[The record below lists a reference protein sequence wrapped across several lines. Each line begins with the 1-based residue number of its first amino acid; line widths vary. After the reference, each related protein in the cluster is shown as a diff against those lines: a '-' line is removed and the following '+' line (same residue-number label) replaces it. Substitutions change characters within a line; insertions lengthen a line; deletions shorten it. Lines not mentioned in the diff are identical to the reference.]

1 MLALTETQ
9 SALVHLLVAAAMIVV
24 LTTLLRPDRT
34 AHRVVMFV
42 LAAAFALRYMVWRA
56 TETLAPF
63 GSTWDCLASWSF
75 FVFEC
80 GALLSSLSAF
90 LILSR
95 TKSRS
100 AEADANAAWW
110 SPRPSPK
117 VAVLIA
123 TYNEDRTVLERTLAG
138 ASALD
143 YPNVDVYVLDDG
155 RRDWLAEF
163 AAAYG
168 ARHVV
173 RPDNAHAKAG
183 NINHALR
190 ALLQQDDPPDFV
202 AVLDADFVPHADFLT
217 RTLAL
222 FHEPDVGLVQTPQHF
237 FNPDPVQYN
246 LGLQRSYPDE
256 QRFFFDHLQ
265 PSRDAWGIA
274 VCCGTSSVVRTR
286 ALVDVGLFPTDSV
299 TEDFLLTLVLKN
311 AGYRTVYL
319 AEPVTE
325 GLAPEG
331 LKEYVTQ
338 RARWCLG
345 QMQILRGRLGP
356 FCTND
361 LSLADRWSMVDAML
375 YWTLSFPFRVAA
387 LVYPLIYWYFNVI
400 VVNADVP
407 DVLSY
412 FGVYF
417 IFVLGVMNFISG
429 GLIVPLVHDV
439 SQLLG
444 AFPIMRAAVVGLI
457 RPHGHPFKVTAKGG
471 DRTRTVIQWGLMRPF
486 LLLFVLTA
494 GGLLIGLLSPSFAF
508 ADAGDGKVVI
518 LFWTVFNLLVL
529 GLVMMAC
536 IELPRSERHLVDLPD
551 RVRLE
556 VGGEQHVVWMRGLT
570 PDGAR
575 LRGVVARVGEPLQVL
590 IDGIGTVSGVVAAVD
605 EGGLRAALHP
615 DQNQRTAI
623 LRQLHGSGAAPG
635 VIRTSSSSVFKD
647 FVIRLRSGRP

>member
-9 SALVHLLVAAAMIVV
+9 SALVHLVVAAAMVV
-24 LTTLLRPDRT
+24 VFTTILRPERN
-34 AHRVVMFV
+34 AHRVVMFG
-42 LAAAFALRYMVWRA
+42 LASFFALRYIAWRA

-63 GSTWDCLASWSF
+63 GATWDCVASWSF
-75 FVFEC
+75 FLFEC

-100 AEADANAAWW
+100 AEADAHAQWW
-110 SPRPSPK
+110 SPRRAPK

-123 TYNEDRTVLERTLAG
+123 TYNEDRSILERTLAG

-143 YPNVDVYVLDDG
+143 YPDVDVYVLDDG
-155 RRDWLAEF
+155 RREWLSEF

-168 ARHVV
+168 ARHVM
-173 RPDNAHAKAG
+173 RPDNTHAKAG

-190 ALLQQDDPPDFV
+190 MLLAQDEPPDFV
-202 AVLDADFVPHADFLT
+202 AVLDADFVPHSDFLT

-222 FHEPDVGLVQTPQHF
+222 FHEQDVGLVQTPQHF

-274 VCCGTSSVVRTR
+274 VCCGTSSVIRTS
-286 ALVDVGLFPTDSV
+286 ALADVGLFPTDSV

-356 FCTND
+356 FRPNA

-387 LVYPLIYWYFNVI
+387 LVYPILYWYFNII

-407 DVLSY
+407 DVLTY

-417 IFVLGVMNFISG
+417 VFVLGTMNFISG

-444 AFPIMRAAVVGLI
+444 AFPIMRAAAIGLV

-471 DRTRTVIQWGLMRPF
+471 DRTRTVVQWTLMRPF
-486 LLLFVLTA
+486 MVLFSLTA
-494 GGLLIGLLSPSFAF
+494 GGLLIGLFSPSFAF
-508 ADAGDGKVVI
+508 ADAGDGKAVI
-518 LFWTVFNLLVL
+518 LFWTLVNLLVL
-529 GLVMMAC
+529 ALVMMAC
-536 IELPRSERHLVDLPD
+536 VELPRSERHLVDLPD
-551 RVRLE
+551 RVGVE
-556 VGGEQHVVWMRGLT
+556 IGGEQHVVWMRGLT

-575 LRGVVARVGEPLQVL
+575 LRGIVGRVGEPLRVS
-590 IDGIGTVSGVVAAVD
+590 IERIGVVPGVVAAVD
-605 EGGLRAALHP
+605 EGGIRASLQP
-615 DQNQRTAI
+615 DQAQRTAI
-623 LRQLHGSGAAPG
+623 LRHLYGTGSAPG
-635 VIRTSSSSVFKD
+635 VVKSSSTSVFKD